1 MIRNATRRLAPPTLL
16 AALMLIVPQAASAA
30 DPVFYPACP
39 GFDVAVSGVRGNQDV
54 KVTREKNGL
63 VTTKAGGD
71 GFILTLTSSKGT
83 SITVPTNGSN
93 TTTTKFPGGARKDVL
108 TGQNVF
114 LYFSGDNAGGT
125 TSTPA
130 TVLYTGRV
138 VITTSATGVS
148 TLESA
153 SGKQQNLCN
162 LL

>member
-1 MIRNATRRLAPPTLL
+1 MLTAVL
-16 AALMLIVPQAASAA
+16 AALILAAPQAASAA
-30 DPVFYPACP
+30 EELTYHPACP
-39 GFDVAVSGVRGNQDV
+39 GFGVAVTGTRGNQDV

-71 GFILTLTSSKGT
+71 GFILTLISSEGN

-93 TTTTKFPGGARKDVL
+93 TTSTTTKLPGGARKDVL

-114 LYFSGDNAGGT
+114 LYFKGDNAGST

-130 TVLYTGRV
+130 TILYTGRV
-138 VITTSATGVS
+138 VVTTTAEGVS

-153 SGKQQNLCN
+153 SGKQQNLCD
-162 LL
+162 LLAG